1 MTNEEI
7 KKATIE
13 LYKQLPA
20 DEEGRKARIDIRD
33 KIIELNAN
41 LFGYIAAHKYVHN
54 PYATY
59 EDKLQSVYMHFCE
72 CWYKY
77 QWEGH
82 YRTDLSFGVFFKPRI
97 TEMMEREFEDVKYSI
112 RRSLCMAV
120 GDQIGKHWAKV
131 TYDDLLDPRVKLS
144 YDKMES
150 LKAIFG
156 ASFPVDSE
164 ECMMYIPADVKTTS
178 YVESLDDKYDSIEDL
193 LIREMV
199 DRECKLSDGDL
210 REISNIYDIPLM
222 ELRNARKSAEDK
234 LYKKL
239 KDSVDVQEGF
249 C

>member
-97 TEMMEREFEDVKYSI
+97 TEMMEREFEDVKYSV
-112 RRSLCMAV
+112 RRSLCMEVAKQL
-120 GDQIGKHWAKV
+120 DKHWAKV
-131 TYDDLLDPRVKLS
+131 TYDDLSDPRVKLTA
-144 YDKMES
+144 DKMNS

-156 ASFPVDSE
+156 SLYSADLE
-164 ECMMYIPADVKTTS
+164 THEIYIEAAKPDLFRS
-178 YVESLDDKYDSIEDL
+178 MSDNYNSIHDFLIHEMIENESKLDDKKL
-193 LIREMV
+193 RE
-199 DRECKLSDGDL
+199 LSDMFGLDF
-210 REISNIYDIPLM
+210 Y
-222 ELRNARKSAEDK
+222 ELKKELPQAEAD
-234 LYKKL
+234 LYKQL
-239 KDSVDVQEGF
+239 HDSLDVYESI
-249 C
+249 